1 MRARNGWTACWCYDM
16 VKTYILAGRLKKAA
30 ETCTAILAGN
40 MLLGFAVAAFIIPSG
55 AIMGGATGVGIVL
68 ARLIPLDTAVIVLC
82 INLTALALG
91 WAVLGRRFVLA
102 TIASSLLYPMCLGT
116 AQRIPGI
123 GRLTADPLLAALLG
137 GGLVGIAV
145 GLVMRVGS
153 STGGTDVVNLV
164 LHKWTHIPVSAAVY
178 LTDIVIM
185 GAQALFS
192 DSEQILHG
200 VILLVVET
208 IVLDRVMLLGQS
220 QIQLFVV
227 SSQYEEIRQKCLT
240 ELQAGTTMVHIETGR
255 TRMSQRGVL
264 CVIPPRKLYA
274 AQALIQSVDPHAFL
288 TITQIKEVRGQG
300 FSSERIYVEPPERPL
315 K

>member
-1 MRARNGWTACWCYDM
+1 MRH
-16 VKTYILAGRLKKAA
+16 LKKAA
-30 ETCTAILAGN
+30 GVCSAILAGN
-40 MLLGFAVAAFIIPSG
+40 ILLGFAVAAFILPSG
-55 AIMGGATGVGIVL
+55 VIMGGATGVGIVL
-68 ARLIPLDTAVIVLC
+68 GKVIPLDTAAIVLGV
-82 INLTALALG
+82 NLMALALG
-91 WAVLGRRFVLA
+91 WAVLGWRFVLA
-102 TIASSLLYPMCLGT
+102 TIASSLLYPILLGA

-123 GRLTADPLLAALLG
+123 DHLTADPLLAALLG

-192 DSEQILHG
+192 DPEQILYG
-200 VILLVVET
+200 VVLLVVET
-208 IVLDRVMLLGQS
+208 IALDRVMLLGQS

-227 SSQYEEIRQKCLT
+227 SSQYEKLRQKCLT
-240 ELQAGTTMVHIETGR
+240 ELQAGTTMVYIETGR
-255 TRMSQRGVL
+255 TRTLQRGVL

-300 FSSERIYVEPPERPL
+300 FSSERIYVESPEHPI

>member
-1 MRARNGWTACWCYDM
+1 MRH
-16 VKTYILAGRLKKAA
+16 LKKAA
-30 ETCTAILAGN
+30 GVCSAILAGN
-40 MLLGFAVAAFIIPSG
+40 ILLGFAVAAFILPSG
-55 AIMGGATGVGIVL
+55 VIMGGATGVGIVL
-68 ARLIPLDTAVIVLC
+68 ARFIPLDTAAIVLC
-82 INLTALALG
+82 VNLMALALG
-91 WAVLGRRFVLA
+91 WAVLGWRFVVA
-102 TIASSLLYPMCLGT
+102 TIASSLLYPIFLGA

-123 GRLTADPLLAALLG
+123 DHLTADPLLAALLG

-192 DSEQILHG
+192 DPEQILYG
-200 VILLVVET
+200 VVLLVVET
-208 IVLDRVMLLGQS
+208 IALDRVMLLGQS
-220 QIQLFVV
+220 QTQLFVV
-227 SSQYEEIRQKCLT
+227 SSQYEKLRQKCLT
-240 ELQAGTTMVHIETGR
+240 ELQAGTTMVYIETGR
-255 TRMSQRGVL
+255 TRTLQRGVL

-300 FSSERIYVEPPERPL
+300 FSSERIYVESPEGPI

>member
-1 MRARNGWTACWCYDM
+1 MRH
-16 VKTYILAGRLKKAA
+16 LKKAA
-30 ETCTAILAGN
+30 GVCSAILAGN
-40 MLLGFAVAAFIIPSG
+40 ILLGFAVAAFILPSG
-55 AIMGGATGVGIVL
+55 VIMGGATGVDIVL
-68 ARLIPLDTAVIVLC
+68 ARFIPLDTAAIVLC
-82 INLTALALG
+82 VNLMALALG
-91 WAVLGRRFVLA
+91 WAVLGWRFVVA
-102 TIASSLLYPMCLGT
+102 TIASSLLYPILLGA

-123 GRLTADPLLAALLG
+123 DHLTADPLLAALLG

-192 DSEQILHG
+192 DPEQILYG
-200 VILLVVET
+200 VVLLVVET
-208 IVLDRVMLLGQS
+208 IALDRVMLLGQS
-220 QIQLFVV
+220 QTQLFVV
-227 SSQYEEIRQKCLT
+227 SSQYEKLRQKCLT
-240 ELQAGTTMVHIETGR
+240 ELQAGTTMVYIETGR
-255 TRMSQRGVL
+255 TRTPQRGVL

-274 AQALIQSVDPHAFL
+274 AQSLVQSIDPNAFL

-300 FSSERIYVEPPERPL
+300 FSRERIYVESPDRHNQPQQEEKR
-315 K
+315 KNYADI

>member
-1 MRARNGWTACWCYDM
+1 MRH
-16 VKTYILAGRLKKAA
+16 LKKAA
-30 ETCTAILAGN
+30 GVCSVILAGN
-40 MLLGFAVAAFIIPSG
+40 ILLGFAVAAFILPSG
-55 AIMGGATGVGIVL
+55 VIMGGATGVGIVL
-68 ARLIPLDTAVIVLC
+68 ARFIPLDTATIVLC
-82 INLTALALG
+82 VNLMALALG
-91 WAVLGRRFVLA
+91 WAVLGWRFVVA
-102 TIASSLLYPMCLGT
+102 TIASSLLYPIFLGA

-123 GRLTADPLLAALLG
+123 DQLTADPLLAALLG

-192 DSEQILHG
+192 DPEQILYG
-200 VILLVVET
+200 VVLLVVET
-208 IVLDRVMLLGQS
+208 IALDRVMLLGQS

-227 SSQYEEIRQKCLT
+227 SSQYEKLRQKCLT
-240 ELQAGTTMVHIETGR
+240 ELQAGTTMVYIETGR
-255 TRMSQRGVL
+255 TRTLQRGVL

-300 FSSERIYVEPPERPL
+300 FSSERIYVESPEHPI

>member
-1 MRARNGWTACWCYDM
+1 MRH
-16 VKTYILAGRLKKAA
+16 LKKAA
-30 ETCTAILAGN
+30 GVCSAILAGN
-40 MLLGFAVAAFIIPSG
+40 ILLGFAVAAFILPSG
-55 AIMGGATGVGIVL
+55 VIMGGATGVGIVL
-68 ARLIPLDTAVIVLC
+68 ARFIPLDTATIVLC
-82 INLTALALG
+82 VNLMALALG
-91 WAVLGRRFVLA
+91 WAVLGWRFVVA
-102 TIASSLLYPMCLGT
+102 TIASSLLYPIFLGA

-123 GRLTADPLLAALLG
+123 DQLTADPLLAALLG

-192 DSEQILHG
+192 DPEQILYG
-200 VILLVVET
+200 VVLLVVET
-208 IVLDRVMLLGQS
+208 IALDRVMLLGQS
-220 QIQLFVV
+220 QTQLFVV
-227 SSQYEEIRQKCLT
+227 SSQYEKLRRKCLT
-240 ELQAGTTMVHIETGR
+240 ELQAGTTMVYIETGR
-255 TRMSQRGVL
+255 TRTLQRGVL

-300 FSSERIYVEPPERPL
+300 FSSERIYVESPEHPI

>member
-1 MRARNGWTACWCYDM
+1 MRH
-16 VKTYILAGRLKKAA
+16 LKKAA
-30 ETCTAILAGN
+30 GVCSAILAGN
-40 MLLGFAVAAFIIPSG
+40 ILLGFAVAAFILPSG
-55 AIMGGATGVGIVL
+55 VIMGGATGVGIVL
-68 ARLIPLDTAVIVLC
+68 ARFIPLDTATIVLC
-82 INLTALALG
+82 VNLMALALG
-91 WAVLGRRFVLA
+91 WAVLGWRFVVA
-102 TIASSLLYPMCLGT
+102 TIASSLLYPIFLGA

-123 GRLTADPLLAALLG
+123 DQLTADPLLAALLG

-192 DSEQILHG
+192 DPEQILYG
-200 VILLVVET
+200 VVLLVVET
-208 IVLDRVMLLGQS
+208 IALDRVMLLGQS

-227 SSQYEEIRQKCLT
+227 SSQYEKLRQKCLT
-240 ELQAGTTMVHIETGR
+240 ELQAGTTMVYIETGR
-255 TRMSQRGVL
+255 TRTLQRGVL

-300 FSSERIYVEPPERPL
+300 FSSERIYVESPEHPI

>member
-1 MRARNGWTACWCYDM
+1 MRH
-16 VKTYILAGRLKKAA
+16 LKKAA
-30 ETCTAILAGN
+30 GVCSAILAGN
-40 MLLGFAVAAFIIPSG
+40 ILLGFAVAAFILPSG
-55 AIMGGATGVGIVL
+55 VIMGGATGVGIVL
-68 ARLIPLDTAVIVLC
+68 ARFIPLDTAAIVLC
-82 INLTALALG
+82 VNLMALALG
-91 WAVLGRRFVLA
+91 WAVLGWRFVVA
-102 TIASSLLYPMCLGT
+102 TIASSLLYPILLGA

-123 GRLTADPLLAALLG
+123 DHLTADPLLAALLG

-185 GAQALFS
+185 VAQALFS
-192 DSEQILHG
+192 DPEQILYG
-200 VILLVVET
+200 VVLLVVET
-208 IVLDRVMLLGQS
+208 IALDRVMLLGQS

-227 SSQYEEIRQKCLT
+227 SSQYEKLRQKCLT
-240 ELQAGTTMVHIETGR
+240 ELQAGTTMVYIETGR
-255 TRMSQRGVL
+255 TRTLQRGVL

-300 FSSERIYVEPPERPL
+300 FSSERIYVESPERPI

>member
-1 MRARNGWTACWCYDM
+1 MRH
-16 VKTYILAGRLKKAA
+16 LKKAA
-30 ETCTAILAGN
+30 GVCSAILAGN
-40 MLLGFAVAAFIIPSG
+40 ILLGFAVAAFILPSG
-55 AIMGGATGVGIVL
+55 VIMGGATGVGIVL
-68 ARLIPLDTAVIVLC
+68 ARFIPLDTATIVLC
-82 INLTALALG
+82 VNLMALALG
-91 WAVLGRRFVLA
+91 WAVLGWRFVVA
-102 TIASSLLYPMCLGT
+102 TIASSLLYPILLGA

-123 GRLTADPLLAALLG
+123 DHLTADPLLAALLG

-192 DSEQILHG
+192 DPEQILYG
-200 VILLVVET
+200 VVLLVVET
-208 IVLDRVMLLGQS
+208 IALDRVMLLGQS

-227 SSQYEEIRQKCLT
+227 SSQYEKLRQKCLT
-240 ELQAGTTMVHIETGR
+240 ELQAGTTMVYIETGR
-255 TRMSQRGVL
+255 TRTLQRGVL

-300 FSSERIYVEPPERPL
+300 FSSERIYVESPEHPI

>member
-1 MRARNGWTACWCYDM
+1 MRH
-16 VKTYILAGRLKKAA
+16 LKKAA
-30 ETCTAILAGN
+30 GVCSAILAGN
-40 MLLGFAVAAFIIPSG
+40 ILLGFAVAAFILPSG
-55 AIMGGATGVGIVL
+55 VIMGGATGVGIVL
-68 ARLIPLDTAVIVLC
+68 ARFIPLDTATIVLC
-82 INLTALALG
+82 VNLMALALG
-91 WAVLGRRFVLA
+91 WAVLGWRFVVA
-102 TIASSLLYPMCLGT
+102 TIASSLLYPIFLGA

-123 GRLTADPLLAALLG
+123 DQLTADPLLAALLG

-192 DSEQILHG
+192 DPEQILYG
-200 VILLVVET
+200 VVLLVVET
-208 IVLDRVMLLGQS
+208 IALDRVMLLGQS

-227 SSQYEEIRQKCLT
+227 SSQYEKLRQKCLT

-255 TRMSQRGVL
+255 TRTPQRGVL

-300 FSSERIYVEPPERPL
+300 FSSERIYVESPEHPI

>member
-1 MRARNGWTACWCYDM
+1 MRH
-16 VKTYILAGRLKKAA
+16 LKKAA
-30 ETCTAILAGN
+30 GVCSAILAGN
-40 MLLGFAVAAFIIPSG
+40 ILLGFAVAAFILPSG
-55 AIMGGATGVGIVL
+55 VIMGGATGVGIVL
-68 ARLIPLDTAVIVLC
+68 ARFIPLDTAAIVLC
-82 INLTALALG
+82 VNLMALALG
-91 WAVLGRRFVLA
+91 WAVLGWRFVVA
-102 TIASSLLYPMCLGT
+102 TIASSLLYPIFLGA

-123 GRLTADPLLAALLG
+123 DQLTADPLLAALLG

-192 DSEQILHG
+192 DPEQILYG
-200 VILLVVET
+200 VVLLVVET
-208 IVLDRVMLLGQS
+208 IALDRVMLLGQS
-220 QIQLFVV
+220 QTQLFVV
-227 SSQYEEIRQKCLT
+227 SSQYEKLRQKCLT
-240 ELQAGTTMVHIETGR
+240 ELQAGTTMVYIETGR
-255 TRMSQRGVL
+255 TRTLQRGVL

-300 FSSERIYVEPPERPL
+300 FSSERIYVESPEGPI

>member
-1 MRARNGWTACWCYDM
+1 MRH
-16 VKTYILAGRLKKAA
+16 LKKAA
-30 ETCTAILAGN
+30 GVCSAILAGN
-40 MLLGFAVAAFIIPSG
+40 ILLGFAVAAFILPSG
-55 AIMGGATGVGIVL
+55 VIMGGATGVGIVL
-68 ARLIPLDTAVIVLC
+68 ARFIPLDTATIVLC
-82 INLTALALG
+82 VNLMALALG
-91 WAVLGRRFVLA
+91 WAVLGWRFVVA
-102 TIASSLLYPMCLGT
+102 TIASSLLYPIFLGA

-123 GRLTADPLLAALLG
+123 DQLTADPLLAALLG

-185 GAQALFS
+185 VAQALFS
-192 DSEQILHG
+192 DPEQILYG
-200 VILLVVET
+200 VVLLVVET
-208 IVLDRVMLLGQS
+208 IALDRVMLLGQS

-227 SSQYEEIRQKCLT
+227 SSQYEKLRQKCLT

-255 TRMSQRGVL
+255 TRTPQRGVL

-300 FSSERIYVEPPERPL
+300 FSSERIYVESPECPI

>member
-1 MRARNGWTACWCYDM
+1 MRH
-16 VKTYILAGRLKKAA
+16 LKKAA
-30 ETCTAILAGN
+30 GVCSAILAGN
-40 MLLGFAVAAFIIPSG
+40 ILLGFAVAAFILPSG
-55 AIMGGATGVGIVL
+55 VIMGGATGVGIVL
-68 ARLIPLDTAVIVLC
+68 ARFIPLDTATIVLC
-82 INLTALALG
+82 VNLMALALG
-91 WAVLGRRFVLA
+91 WAVLGWRFVVA
-102 TIASSLLYPMCLGT
+102 TIASSLLYPIFLGA

-123 GRLTADPLLAALLG
+123 DQLAADPLLAALLG

-185 GAQALFS
+185 VAQALFS
-192 DSEQILHG
+192 DPEQILYG
-200 VILLVVET
+200 VVLLVVET
-208 IVLDRVMLLGQS
+208 IALDRVMLLGQS
-220 QIQLFVV
+220 QTQLFVV
-227 SSQYEEIRQKCLT
+227 SSQYEKLRQKCLT
-240 ELQAGTTMVHIETGR
+240 ELQAGTTMVYIETGR
-255 TRMSQRGVL
+255 TRTLQRGVL

-300 FSSERIYVEPPERPL
+300 FSSERIYVESPEGPI

>member
-1 MRARNGWTACWCYDM
+1 MRH
-16 VKTYILAGRLKKAA
+16 LKKAA
-30 ETCTAILAGN
+30 GVCSAILAGN
-40 MLLGFAVAAFIIPSG
+40 ILLGFAVAAFILPSG
-55 AIMGGATGVGIVL
+55 VIMGGATGVGIVL
-68 ARLIPLDTAVIVLC
+68 ARFIPLDTAAIVLC
-82 INLTALALG
+82 VNLMALALG
-91 WAVLGRRFVLA
+91 WAVLGWRFVVA
-102 TIASSLLYPMCLGT
+102 TIASSLLYPIFLGA

-123 GRLTADPLLAALLG
+123 DQLAADPLLAALLG

-192 DSEQILHG
+192 DPEQILYG
-200 VILLVVET
+200 VVLLVVET
-208 IVLDRVMLLGQS
+208 IALDRVMLLGQS
-220 QIQLFVV
+220 QTQLFVV
-227 SSQYEEIRQKCLT
+227 SSQYEKLRQKCLT
-240 ELQAGTTMVHIETGR
+240 ELQAGTTMVYIETGR
-255 TRMSQRGVL
+255 TRTLQRGVL

-300 FSSERIYVEPPERPL
+300 FSSERIYVESPEGPI

>member
-1 MRARNGWTACWCYDM
+1 MRH
-16 VKTYILAGRLKKAA
+16 LKKAA
-30 ETCTAILAGN
+30 GVCSAILAGN
-40 MLLGFAVAAFIIPSG
+40 ILLGFAVAAFILPSG
-55 AIMGGATGVGIVL
+55 VIMGGATGVGIVL
-68 ARLIPLDTAVIVLC
+68 ARFIPLDTAAIVLC
-82 INLTALALG
+82 VNLMALALG
-91 WAVLGRRFVLA
+91 WAVLGWRFVVA
-102 TIASSLLYPMCLGT
+102 TIASSLLYPIFLGA

-123 GRLTADPLLAALLG
+123 DHLTADPLLAALLG

-192 DSEQILHG
+192 DPEQILYG
-200 VILLVVET
+200 VVLLVVET
-208 IVLDRVMLLGQS
+208 IALDRVMLLGQS

-227 SSQYEEIRQKCLT
+227 SSQYEKLRQKCLT
-240 ELQAGTTMVHIETGR
+240 ELQAGTTMVYIETGR
-255 TRMSQRGVL
+255 TRTLQRGVL

-300 FSSERIYVEPPERPL
+300 FSSERIYVESPEHPI

>member
-1 MRARNGWTACWCYDM
+1 MRH
-16 VKTYILAGRLKKAA
+16 LKKAA
-30 ETCTAILAGN
+30 GVCSAILAGN
-40 MLLGFAVAAFIIPSG
+40 ILLGFAVAAFILPSG
-55 AIMGGATGVGIVL
+55 VIMGGATGV
-68 ARLIPLDTAVIVLC
+68 
-82 INLTALALG
+82 NLMALALG
-91 WAVLGRRFVLA
+91 WAVLGWRFVVA
-102 TIASSLLYPMCLGT
+102 TIASSLLYPIFLGA

-123 GRLTADPLLAALLG
+123 DQLTADPLLAALLG

-192 DSEQILHG
+192 DPEQILYG
-200 VILLVVET
+200 VVLLVVET
-208 IVLDRVMLLGQS
+208 IALDRVMLLGQS
-220 QIQLFVV
+220 QTQLFVV
-227 SSQYEEIRQKCLT
+227 SSQYEKLRQKCLT
-240 ELQAGTTMVHIETGR
+240 ELQAGTTMVYIETGR
-255 TRMSQRGVL
+255 TRTLQRGVL

-300 FSSERIYVEPPERPL
+300 FSSERIYVESPEGPI

>member
-1 MRARNGWTACWCYDM
+1 MRH
-16 VKTYILAGRLKKAA
+16 LKKAA
-30 ETCTAILAGN
+30 GVCSAILAGN
-40 MLLGFAVAAFIIPSG
+40 ILLGFAVAAFILPSG
-55 AIMGGATGVGIVL
+55 VIMGGATGVGIVL
-68 ARLIPLDTAVIVLC
+68 ARFIPLDTAAIVLC
-82 INLTALALG
+82 VNLMALALG
-91 WAVLGRRFVLA
+91 WAVLGWRFVVA
-102 TIASSLLYPMCLGT
+102 TIASSLLYPIFLGA

-123 GRLTADPLLAALLG
+123 DQLTADPLLAALLG

-192 DSEQILHG
+192 DPEQILYG
-200 VILLVVET
+200 VVLLVVET
-208 IVLDRVMLLGQS
+208 IALDRVMLLGQS

-227 SSQYEEIRQKCLT
+227 SSQYEKLRQKCLT
-240 ELQAGTTMVHIETGR
+240 ELQAGTTMVYIETGR
-255 TRMSQRGVL
+255 TRTLQRGVL

-300 FSSERIYVEPPERPL
+300 FSSERIYVESPEHPI

>member
-1 MRARNGWTACWCYDM
+1 MRH
-16 VKTYILAGRLKKAA
+16 LKKAA
-30 ETCTAILAGN
+30 GVCSAILAGN
-40 MLLGFAVAAFIIPSG
+40 ILLGFAVAAFILPSG
-55 AIMGGATGVGIVL
+55 VIMGGATGVGIVL
-68 ARLIPLDTAVIVLC
+68 ARFIPLDTATIVLC
-82 INLTALALG
+82 VNLMALALG
-91 WAVLGRRFVLA
+91 WAVLGWRFVVA
-102 TIASSLLYPMCLGT
+102 TIASSLLYPILLGA

-123 GRLTADPLLAALLG
+123 DHLTADPLLAALLG

-192 DSEQILHG
+192 DPEQILYG
-200 VILLVVET
+200 VVLLVVET
-208 IVLDRVMLLGQS
+208 IALDRVMLLGQS
-220 QIQLFVV
+220 QTQLFVV
-227 SSQYEEIRQKCLT
+227 SSQYEKLRQKCLT
-240 ELQAGTTMVHIETGR
+240 ELQAGTTMVYIETGR
-255 TRMSQRGVL
+255 TRTLQRGVL

-300 FSSERIYVEPPERPL
+300 FSSERIYVESPEHPI

>member
-1 MRARNGWTACWCYDM
+1 MRH
-16 VKTYILAGRLKKAA
+16 LKKAA
-30 ETCTAILAGN
+30 GVCSAILAGN
-40 MLLGFAVAAFIIPSG
+40 ILLGFAVAAFILPSG
-55 AIMGGATGVGIVL
+55 VIMGGATGVGIVL
-68 ARLIPLDTAVIVLC
+68 ARFIPLDTAAIVLC
-82 INLTALALG
+82 VNLMALALG
-91 WAVLGRRFVLA
+91 WAVLGWRFVVA
-102 TIASSLLYPMCLGT
+102 TIASSLLYPIFLGA

-123 GRLTADPLLAALLG
+123 DKLTADPLLAALLG

-192 DSEQILHG
+192 DPEQILYG
-200 VILLVVET
+200 VVLLVVET
-208 IVLDRVMLLGQS
+208 IALDRVMLLGQS
-220 QIQLFVV
+220 QTQLFVV
-227 SSQYEEIRQKCLT
+227 SSQYEKLRQKCLT
-240 ELQAGTTMVHIETGR
+240 ELQAGTTMVYIETGR
-255 TRMSQRGVL
+255 TRTLQRGVL

-300 FSSERIYVEPPERPL
+300 FSSERIYVESPEHPI

>member
-1 MRARNGWTACWCYDM
+1 MRH
-16 VKTYILAGRLKKAA
+16 LKKAA
-30 ETCTAILAGN
+30 GVCSAILAGN
-40 MLLGFAVAAFIIPSG
+40 ILLGFAVAAFILPSG
-55 AIMGGATGVGIVL
+55 VIMGGATGVGIVL
-68 ARLIPLDTAVIVLC
+68 ARFIRLDTATIALC
-82 INLTALALG
+82 VNLMALALG
-91 WAVLGRRFVLA
+91 WAVLGWRFVVA
-102 TIASSLLYPMCLGT
+102 TIASSLLYPIFLGA

-123 GRLTADPLLAALLG
+123 DQLTADPLLAALLG

-192 DSEQILHG
+192 DPEQILYG
-200 VILLVVET
+200 VVLLVVET
-208 IVLDRVMLLGQS
+208 IALDRVMLLGQS

-227 SSQYEEIRQKCLT
+227 SSQYEKLRQKCLT

-255 TRMSQRGVL
+255 TRTPQRGVL

-300 FSSERIYVEPPERPL
+300 FSSERIYVESPEHPI

>member
-1 MRARNGWTACWCYDM
+1 MRH
-16 VKTYILAGRLKKAA
+16 LKKAA
-30 ETCTAILAGN
+30 GVCSAILAGN
-40 MLLGFAVAAFIIPSG
+40 ILLGFAVAAFILPSG
-55 AIMGGATGVGIVL
+55 VIMGGATGVGIVL
-68 ARLIPLDTAVIVLC
+68 ARFIPLDTATIVLC
-82 INLTALALG
+82 VNLMALALG
-91 WAVLGRRFVLA
+91 WAVLGWRFVVA
-102 TIASSLLYPMCLGT
+102 TIASSLLYPIFLGA

-123 GRLTADPLLAALLG
+123 DQLTADPLLAALLG

-192 DSEQILHG
+192 DPEQILYG
-200 VILLVVET
+200 VVLLVVET
-208 IVLDRVMLLGQS
+208 IALDRVMLLGQS
-220 QIQLFVV
+220 QTQLFVV
-227 SSQYEEIRQKCLT
+227 SSQYEKLRQKCLT

-255 TRMSQRGVL
+255 TRTPQRGVL

-300 FSSERIYVEPPERPL
+300 FSSERIYVESPERPI

>member
-1 MRARNGWTACWCYDM
+1 MRH
-16 VKTYILAGRLKKAA
+16 LKKAA
-30 ETCTAILAGN
+30 GVCSAILAGN
-40 MLLGFAVAAFIIPSG
+40 ILLGFAVAAFILPSG
-55 AIMGGATGVGIVL
+55 VIMGGATGVGIVL
-68 ARLIPLDTAVIVLC
+68 ARFIPLDTAAIVLC
-82 INLTALALG
+82 VNLMALALG
-91 WAVLGRRFVLA
+91 WAVLGWRFVVA
-102 TIASSLLYPMCLGT
+102 TIASSLLYPILLGA

-123 GRLTADPLLAALLG
+123 DHLTADPLLAALLG

-192 DSEQILHG
+192 DPEQILYG
-200 VILLVVET
+200 VVLLVVET
-208 IVLDRVMLLGQS
+208 IALDRVMLLGQS
-220 QIQLFVV
+220 QTQLFVV
-227 SSQYEEIRQKCLT
+227 SSQYEKLRQKCLT
-240 ELQAGTTMVHIETGR
+240 ELQAGTTMVYIETGR
-255 TRMSQRGVL
+255 TRTLQRGVL

-300 FSSERIYVEPPERPL
+300 FSSERIYVESPEGPI

>member
-1 MRARNGWTACWCYDM
+1 MRH
-16 VKTYILAGRLKKAA
+16 LKKAA
-30 ETCTAILAGN
+30 GVCSAILAGN
-40 MLLGFAVAAFIIPSG
+40 ILLGFAVAAFILPSG
-55 AIMGGATGVGIVL
+55 VIMGGATGVGIVL
-68 ARLIPLDTAVIVLC
+68 ARFIPLDTATIVLC
-82 INLTALALG
+82 VNLMALALG
-91 WAVLGRRFVLA
+91 WAVLGWRFVVA
-102 TIASSLLYPMCLGT
+102 TIASSLLYPIFLGA

-123 GRLTADPLLAALLG
+123 DQLAADPLLAALLG

-192 DSEQILHG
+192 DPEQILYG
-200 VILLVVET
+200 VVLLVVET
-208 IVLDRVMLLGQS
+208 IALDRVMLLGQS
-220 QIQLFVV
+220 QTQLFVV
-227 SSQYEEIRQKCLT
+227 SSQYEKLRQKCLT
-240 ELQAGTTMVHIETGR
+240 ELQAGTTMVYIETGR
-255 TRMSQRGVL
+255 TRTLQRGVL

-300 FSSERIYVEPPERPL
+300 FSSERIYVESPEGPI

>member
-1 MRARNGWTACWCYDM
+1 MRH
-16 VKTYILAGRLKKAA
+16 LKKAA
-30 ETCTAILAGN
+30 GVCSAILAGN
-40 MLLGFAVAAFIIPSG
+40 ILLGFAVAAFILPSG
-55 AIMGGATGVGIVL
+55 VIMGGATGVGIVL
-68 ARLIPLDTAVIVLC
+68 ARFIPLDTATIVLC
-82 INLTALALG
+82 VNLMALALG
-91 WAVLGRRFVLA
+91 WAVLGWRFVVA
-102 TIASSLLYPMCLGT
+102 TIASSLLYPIFLGA

-123 GRLTADPLLAALLG
+123 DQLTADPLLAALLG

-192 DSEQILHG
+192 DPEQILYG
-200 VILLVVET
+200 VVLLVVET
-208 IVLDRVMLLGQS
+208 IALDRVMLLGQS
-220 QIQLFVV
+220 QTQLFVV
-227 SSQYEEIRQKCLT
+227 SSQYEKLRQKCMT
-240 ELQAGTTMVHIETGR
+240 ELQAGTTMVYIETGR
-255 TRMSQRGVL
+255 TRTLQRGVL

-300 FSSERIYVEPPERPL
+300 FSSERIYVESPEGPI

>member
-1 MRARNGWTACWCYDM
+1 MRH
-16 VKTYILAGRLKKAA
+16 LKKAA
-30 ETCTAILAGN
+30 GVCSAILAGN
-40 MLLGFAVAAFIIPSG
+40 ILLGFAVAAFILPSG
-55 AIMGGATGVGIVL
+55 VIMGGATGVGIVL
-68 ARLIPLDTAVIVLC
+68 ARFIPLDTAAIVLC
-82 INLTALALG
+82 VNLMALALG
-91 WAVLGRRFVLA
+91 WAVLGWRFVVT
-102 TIASSLLYPMCLGT
+102 TIASSLLYPILLGA

-123 GRLTADPLLAALLG
+123 DHLTADPLLAALLG

-192 DSEQILHG
+192 DPEQILYG
-200 VILLVVET
+200 VVLLVVET
-208 IVLDRVMLLGQS
+208 IALDRVMLLGQS

-227 SSQYEEIRQKCLT
+227 SSQYEKLRQKCLT

-255 TRMSQRGVL
+255 TRTPQRGVL

-300 FSSERIYVEPPERPL
+300 FSSERIYVESPEGPI

>member
-1 MRARNGWTACWCYDM
+1 MRH
-16 VKTYILAGRLKKAA
+16 LKKAA
-30 ETCTAILAGN
+30 GVCSAILAGN
-40 MLLGFAVAAFIIPSG
+40 ILLGFAVAAFILPSG
-55 AIMGGATGVGIVL
+55 VIMGGATGVGIVL
-68 ARLIPLDTAVIVLC
+68 ARFIPLDTATIVLC
-82 INLTALALG
+82 VNLMALALG
-91 WAVLGRRFVLA
+91 WAVLGWRFVVA
-102 TIASSLLYPMCLGT
+102 TIASSLLYPIFLGA

-123 GRLTADPLLAALLG
+123 DQLTADPLLAALLG

-185 GAQALFS
+185 VAQALFS
-192 DSEQILHG
+192 DPEQILYG
-200 VILLVVET
+200 VVLLVVET
-208 IVLDRVMLLGQS
+208 IALDRVMLLGQS
-220 QIQLFVV
+220 QTQLFVV
-227 SSQYEEIRQKCLT
+227 SSQYEKLRQKCLT

-255 TRMSQRGVL
+255 TRTPQRGVL

-300 FSSERIYVEPPERPL
+300 FSSERIYVESPECPI